1 MCNFQ
6 ILVKNN
12 EKEASCVKKIYKKK
26 QLNSETEKEA
36 PPQHHHEYQTHPST
50 DPWILS
56 IHCNPH
62 PRGTV

>member
-26 QLNSETEKEA
+26 QLNSETEEEA
-36 PPQHHHEYQTHPST
+36 PLPTP
-50 DPWILS
+50 PWISNSSQHRLLDAINS
-56 IHCNPH
+56 L
-62 PRGTV
+62 